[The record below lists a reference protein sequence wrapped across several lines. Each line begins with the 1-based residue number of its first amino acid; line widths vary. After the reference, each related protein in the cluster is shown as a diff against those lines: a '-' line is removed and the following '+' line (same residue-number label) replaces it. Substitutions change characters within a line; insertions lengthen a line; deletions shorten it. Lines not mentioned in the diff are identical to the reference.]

1 MPDDLPTRIQDRRD
15 LEALLARA
23 TNYEELKPRDLDR
36 PVFRLDRVRD
46 MLAAVSDPHL
56 GPRTVHVA
64 GSKGKGTVARM
75 LDAVLRVEGRGPVGL
90 YTSPHLE
97 DLSER
102 ILVDGRRVTDDD
114 LAHAADRLLPHIRR
128 VHGTPQAITFFEL
141 LTGIAWL
148 IFRERG
154 CTDVV
159 LETGLGGRLD
169 ATNVC
174 RPAVTLVTS
183 IELEHT
189 DILGNTLE
197 AIAGEKAGILKAGVP
212 AATSALGVA
221 ADVLAERAAAVGTT
235 LAHVGRDVRVVE
247 AVARPGPSTR
257 VRLAFEGEDAEL
269 ELVLGVAGWHHA
281 ANAALAAWA
290 ARRLE
295 VPDAITVEALEALRL
310 PGVVEPLGGDPLVV
324 VDGAH
329 TPVSA
334 EATREAIDACWPG
347 RRRVLLVGMLEGKD
361 AGLVARALVHGAA
374 AVVTTRLP
382 TPRSMDERD
391 LARTFAR
398 HVAGPVQA
406 EGDPVRALERARAAA
421 GPGGLVLATG
431 SVRLAGLVRKL
442 LR

>member
-1 MPDDLPTRIQDRRD
+1 MSHDLPERIHDRRD
-15 LEALLARA
+15 LEVLLARA
-23 TNYEELKPRDLDR
+23 TNYEELRPAPPDR
-36 PVFRLDRVRD
+36 PPFRLDRVRD
-46 MLAAVSDPHL
+46 LLATVGDPHV

-75 LDAVLRVEGRGPVGL
+75 LDALLRAQGAGPVGL

-97 DLSER
+97 DLTER
-102 ILVDGRRVTDDD
+102 IQVDGRPVSDDEM
-114 LAHAADRLLPHIRR
+114 AAAADRLLPHVRR
-128 VHGTPQAITFFEL
+128 VHGTPRAITFFEL
-141 LTGIAWL
+141 LTGVAWL
-148 IFRERG
+148 HFRDRG

-174 RPAVTLVTS
+174 RPALTLVTS

-189 DILGNTLE
+189 EILGPTLE
-197 AIAGEKAGILKAGVP
+197 AVAGEKAGILKAGVP
-212 AATSALGVA
+212 AATSAVGVA

-235 LAHVGRDVRVVE
+235 LALVGRDVRVLE

-257 VRLAFEGEDAEL
+257 VRLAFDGEDEVAL
-269 ELVLGVAGWHHA
+269 RLGVAGWHHGT
-281 ANAALAAWA
+281 NAALALWS
-290 ARRLE
+290 ARRLG
-295 VPDAITVEALEALRL
+295 VPDAVAVGALEALRL
-310 PGVVEPLGGDPLVV
+310 PGVVEPLGGDPLVL

-334 EATREAIDACWPG
+334 AATREAVDACWPD
-347 RRRVLLVGMLEGKD
+347 RRRTLLVAMLAGKD
-361 AGLVARALVHGAA
+361 AGRVASALVPGAA

-382 TPRSMDERD
+382 TPRAVDERE
-391 LARTFAR
+391 LARVFAR
-398 HVAGPVQA
+398 HVRGPVEA
-406 EGDPVRALERARAAA
+406 EADPVRALERARADA

-431 SVRLAGLVRKL
+431 SVRLAGLVRRL